1 MRELSCQRCGNHVLV
16 HKNSLAH
23 TTVQW
28 IEAERCEEFAA
39 AGTATELH
47 GTIPTC
53 ESLRA
58 SITAAVRAG
67 TVPVAQL

>member
-1 MRELSCQRCGNHVLV
+1 VRELSCQRCGNRVLV
-16 HKNSLAH
+16 YKNSLAH
-23 TTVQW
+23 TAVQW

-39 AGTATELH
+39 SDTATELH
-47 GTIPTC
+47 ATIPTC

-58 SITAAVRAG
+58 SIRDAVRSG

>member
-1 MRELSCQRCGNHVLV
+1 MQELSCQRCGNRVLV
-16 HKNSLAH
+16 QKNSLAH

-28 IEAERCEEFAA
+28 IETEQCEEFADS
-39 AGTATELH
+39 GTAAELH

-53 ESLRA
+53 LSLRA

-67 TVPVAQL
+67 TVPVGRL